1 MKKINDNWQIP
12 AGMRDLLPQE
22 ASTKRKIIN
31 KLLDTIALW
40 GYEEVTTPVLEY
52 YDTLVTSET
61 TGGSDDLY
69 KLIDR
74 DGSILAMRPEMTAPI
89 ARLVGSKITGN
100 PPWRLMYGAEV
111 FRYEDIQA
119 GRQREFTQVG
129 VELIG
134 QEGPEADAEILNLV
148 INALKGIGL
157 ENFTISLGHTG
168 VLWGILESLPQ
179 KEEVRNEVRRL
190 ILDKDF
196 VGLNNY
202 YASLGMEE
210 ERRENLLGLLT
221 RQLTRQDLREYSQ
234 DLPADIKRAL
244 LELSEILRLL
254 EYYGYSSCVQID
266 LSTLRSQTY
275 YTGMVFE
282 VYTKG
287 IGYPIG
293 GGGRYDHL
301 LHHFGKEYP
310 ATGFALG
317 VERLLLSLPGNS
329 SKDGMIMV
337 AGNDI
342 GQIIEKA
349 TELRKEGKPVIEVLK
364 EITKEQAD
372 LWAKEKDMDLIWVQ
386 GGK

>member
-1 MKKINDNWQIP
+1 MKKNNDNLQIP

-22 ASTKRKIIN
+22 AESKRKIIN
-31 KLLDTIALW
+31 KLLNNIALR
-40 GYEEVTTPVLEY
+40 GYEEVATPVLEY
-52 YDTLVTSET
+52 YDTLAASVTAGEP
-61 TGGSDDLY
+61 DDLY

-134 QEGPEADAEILNLV
+134 QEGPEADAEILVLA
-148 INALKGIGL
+148 IESLKRVGL
-157 ENFTISLGHTG
+157 EEFTISLGHTG
-168 VLWGILESLPQ
+168 VLWGILESLPL
-179 KEEVRNEVRRL
+179 KEEVRSKVRRL

-196 VGLNNY
+196 VSLNSY

-210 ERRENLLGLLT
+210 GQRENLLGLLT
-221 RQLTRQDLREYSQ
+221 RQLTLQDLAEYSK
-234 DLPADIKRAL
+234 DLPEDIKSAL
-244 LELSEILRLL
+244 QEIRDILRLL
-254 EYYGYSSCVQID
+254 HCYGYSSCVQID

-275 YTGMVFE
+275 YTGLVFE

-301 LHHFGKEYP
+301 LHRFGKEYP

-317 VERLLLSLPGNS
+317 IERLMLSLPGTS
-329 SKDGMIMV
+329 TKERVTML
-337 AGNDI
+337 AGNDLR
-342 GQIIEKA
+342 QIIKKSA
-349 TELRKEGKPVIEVLK
+349 ELRKEGKPVIEVLK
-364 EITKEQAD
+364 EVTKEQAE
-372 LWAKEKDMDLIWVQ
+372 LCAQEKDMNLIWVQ